1 MKIGI
6 FGGSFNPPHKM
17 HKKIA
22 LELIK
27 KHYVDKVIFVPTGN
41 KYKYKN
47 NLLSDNIRLEMLKL
61 MCIDNEKLEVSDY
74 ELKEQVVY
82 TYETLDY
89 FKNKYKDDEIY
100 FICGTDNLSYIDK
113 WKKGEYILSNN
124 KILVIKRNTD
134 DINTLLNKYKDYK
147 DNIIVTD
154 IKENE
159 ISSTKIR
166 EMIYNNKRAGVYLDK
181 KVYSYIKDNNLYK
194 GDDFMNFKEIIH
206 ILQLGQK
213 TIATMESCTGGGV
226 VNAITNC
233 EGASEVL
240 KYSAVT
246 YSNEYKVKMGVPKEV
261 IDKYTVYSME
271 TAIEMSKAISSFANS
286 NYGIGITGKLNRS
299 DPNNKVG
306 DDNTVY
312 ICIYDRD
319 NNKFYKEK
327 MTVNKESRALNKEH
341 IIDKII
347 TMLLD
352 IIK

>member
-6 FGGSFNPPHKM
+6 FGGSFNHPHNA

-166 EMIYNNKRAGVYLDK
+166 EMIYNNKRAEDYLDES
-181 KVYSYIKDNNLYK
+181 VYSYIRENNLY
-194 GDDFMNFKEIIH
+194 
-206 ILQLGQK
+206 
-213 TIATMESCTGGGV
+213 
-226 VNAITNC
+226 
-233 EGASEVL
+233 
-240 KYSAVT
+240 
-246 YSNEYKVKMGVPKEV
+246 
-261 IDKYTVYSME
+261 
-271 TAIEMSKAISSFANS
+271 
-286 NYGIGITGKLNRS
+286 R
-299 DPNNKVG
+299 
-306 DDNTVY
+306 
-312 ICIYDRD
+312 R
-319 NNKFYKEK
+319 
-327 MTVNKESRALNKEH
+327 
-341 IIDKII
+341 
-347 TMLLD
+347 
-352 IIK
+352 

>member
-166 EMIYNNKRAGVYLDK
+166 EMIYNNKRAEVYLDK
-181 KVYSYIKDNNLYK
+181 KVYLYIKENNLYK
-194 GDDFMNFKEIIH
+194 G
-206 ILQLGQK
+206 
-213 TIATMESCTGGGV
+213 
-226 VNAITNC
+226 
-233 EGASEVL
+233 
-240 KYSAVT
+240 
-246 YSNEYKVKMGVPKEV
+246 
-261 IDKYTVYSME
+261 
-271 TAIEMSKAISSFANS
+271 
-286 NYGIGITGKLNRS
+286 GI
-299 DPNNKVG
+299 
-306 DDNTVY
+306 
-312 ICIYDRD
+312 
-319 NNKFYKEK
+319 
-327 MTVNKESRALNKEH
+327 
-341 IIDKII
+341 
-347 TMLLD
+347 
-352 IIK
+352 